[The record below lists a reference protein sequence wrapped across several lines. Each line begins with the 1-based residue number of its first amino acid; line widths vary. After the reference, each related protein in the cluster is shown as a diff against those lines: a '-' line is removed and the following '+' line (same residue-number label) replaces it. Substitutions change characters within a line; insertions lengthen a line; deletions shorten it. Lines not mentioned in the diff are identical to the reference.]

1 MKNSHNSSDLGIN
14 DSYVITAQK
23 LLLKEPAISKST
35 FAIIVKLCV
44 KQNNLEIK
52 FELMS

>member
-1 MKNSHNSSDLGIN
+1 MKNSHNFSDLGIN

-35 FAIIVKLCV
+35 FFAIDMYG
-44 KQNNLEIK
+44 QNDLQ
-52 FELMS
+52 L